1 MKRVQRLDNAGTL
14 RAPAV
19 RSDGSVM
26 YEAVAIE
33 AGILEYA
40 IEGGGVRRELVTMDM
55 LERTAGDL
63 ARRSCT
69 LKHPGNGHVF
79 VTRDN
84 ADQLAV
90 GDVNGEVIAVRD
102 EDNPEKGY
110 VKVQV
115 CLRRAD
121 AIEAAARQPG
131 VSCGYH
137 ADTDEKPG
145 VHPVFGS
152 YDAVQTN
159 RYYNHLAIGVEPRCA
174 SAVLRADGA
183 SIVATA
189 PSTDPAAG
197 TRTQEPP
204 VAIRDALVGLGAKLG
219 VSRLDAADP
228 ELVAAIAA
236 AVESL
241 QSENEDMKSTNADM
255 EAAKV
260 DMEKKIADMTADIEA
275 KTGER
280 DAMKAELDAMK
291 AAEADAAYKAD
302 MERADSLAK
311 ALNVDVSK
319 CDSLKAKK
327 LAIVQSRGMKL
338 DSADDITDERLDGM
352 FEVVHTLHADQ
363 GGSRSDWGDFH
374 STPEKDDNAGAR
386 ADAGDS
392 DFGHPYMT

>member
-1 MKRVQRLDNAGTL
+1 
-14 RAPAV
+14 
-19 RSDGSVM
+19 M

-69 LKHPGNGHVF
+69 LKHPGNGEVF

-84 ADQLAV
+84 ADRLAV
-90 GDVNGEVIAVRD
+90 GDVNGEVIAVRE

-137 ADTDEKPG
+137 ADTDETPG
-145 VHPVFGS
+145 EHPVFGP
-152 YDAVQTN
+152 YDAIQTN
-159 RYYNHLAIGVEPRCA
+159 RYYNHLAVGVEPRCA

-183 SIVATA
+183 SIVATS
-189 PSTDPAAG
+189 PSADSARASTNPESQVDLHALLLRLAAS
-197 TRTQEPP
+197 
-204 VAIRDALVGLGAKLG
+204 AG
-219 VSRLDAADP
+219 VTRLDAADP
-228 ELVAAIAA
+228 ELVAQVASIL
-236 AVESL
+236 ESL
-241 QSENEDMKSTNADM
+241 KAENAEMKSANADM

-275 KTGER
+275 TTGER

-291 AAEADAAYKAD
+291 AAEADAANKAD

-311 ALNVDVSK
+311 SLGVDVSK

-327 LAIVQSRGMKL
+327 LAIVQSRGIKL
-338 DSADDITDERLDGM
+338 DSAETISDERLDAM
-352 FEVVHTLHADQ
+352 FTVVRDLHANQ
-363 GGSRSDWGDFH
+363 TANRSDWQDFH
-374 STPEKDDNAGAR
+374 QTDDKTDGGGTR
-386 ADAGDS
+386 ADAAADR
-392 DFGHPYMT
+392 FTNPLMTN